1 MFTVSYKSDCQCLV
15 TQQGRTVVT
24 FPFHSEKSKDGV
36 GYSFEKN
43 ILSSSVSELLSPK
56 QEEGNG
62 YCVIREEGNGY
73 FVFTR

>member
-1 MFTVSYKSDCQCLV
+1 MFTVSYKCDCQRLV
-15 TQQGRTVVT
+15 TQQGRTVT
-24 FPFHSEKSKDGV
+24 FLFHSEKSKDGV

-43 ILSSSVSELLSPK
+43 HLSSSVSELLSPK

-73 FVFTR
+73 FVSTR